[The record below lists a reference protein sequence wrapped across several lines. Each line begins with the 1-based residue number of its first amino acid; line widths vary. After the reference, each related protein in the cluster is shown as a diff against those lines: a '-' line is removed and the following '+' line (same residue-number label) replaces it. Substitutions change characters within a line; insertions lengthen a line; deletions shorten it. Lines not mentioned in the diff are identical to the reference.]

1 MFKKGFTLIEILVS
15 MALVGVLVMVLTPNI
30 AKLMPNK
37 EKAMFIK
44 AYTRTEM
51 AVANM
56 INDPEMYPTK
66 FDITETKN
74 GNLAYSQFG
83 LCSDADVTGVLKANN
98 DFKAKFPTDS
108 SKKFPFYFAQELGT
122 NFDGNN
128 NGNIETNDGLVYQ
141 IKRTADKSDAQLDA
155 VAATITIA
163 FQSDIEPNG
172 DIPTDK
178 QFGKISVKNDG
189 AVECGDD
196 KCKAYLAD
204 RYNLKKDMSASS
216 TPKK

>member
-30 AKLMPNK
+30 AKLMPDK

-98 DFKAKFPTDS
+98 DFTDTVS
-108 SKKFPFYFAQELGT
+108 ERSKKFHFYFAQELGT
-122 NFDGNN
+122 NYSSGD
-128 NGNIETNDGLVYQ
+128 NIETNDGLVYQ

-163 FQSDIEPNG
+163 LQSDVEPNG
-172 DIPTDK
+172 NIPTDK
-178 QFGKISVKNDG
+178 QLGEISVKNDG
-189 AVECGDD
+189 AVECGDQ
-196 KCKAYLAD
+196 KCKAHLAD